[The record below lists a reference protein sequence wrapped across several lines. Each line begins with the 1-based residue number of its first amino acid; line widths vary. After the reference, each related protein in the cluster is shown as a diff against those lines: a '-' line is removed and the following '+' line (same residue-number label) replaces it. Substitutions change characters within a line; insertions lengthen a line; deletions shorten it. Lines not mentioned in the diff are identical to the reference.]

1 MALAVLALFLALIVF
16 SIILNVRDMKWFVD
30 FTDADAKEK
39 LLALK
44 LDGAE
49 IRRYRRRRARFGRF
63 GGAETLSDYVQIPLE
78 APLPVN
84 HGEPFANISLD
95 GESGGGSSAAEG
107 KAFAVAKAVVGIAK
121 GTAMLT
127 DQNNLLLVF
136 GKKDGKEH
144 KIYSCDFTLERFELA
159 KNVLSVLGGSTVL
172 TNHASTGGS

>member
-1 MALAVLALFLALIVF
+1 MALAVLALFLALIIF

-63 GGAETLSDYVQIPLE
+63 GSSESLSDYVQIPLE
-78 APLPVN
+78 AKLPVN
-84 HGEPFANISLD
+84 Q
-95 GESGGGSSAAEG
+95 GESGGESSGAEG
-107 KAFAVAKAVVGIAK
+107 KALAAAKAVMGIAK
-121 GTAMLT
+121 GTAILT
-127 DQNNLLLVF
+127 DQNDLLLVF

-159 KNVLSVLGGSTVL
+159 KDVLSVLGGST
-172 TNHASTGGS
+172 GGS